1 MLFKAPSIKTPSSK
15 IQVNAQSGFSGSNNQ
30 PLMSTAA
37 TAKNNNQK
45 PNAFEIK
52 SADLPLV
59 ALILKTSDL
68 SALELQL
75 LAQFGPLSSSPD
87 FFNEDALVIDYG
99 QLPPGSDVFDLP
111 HLVAILRQCKL
122 LAVAVRN
129 APQSSLLEAR
139 RLGLV
144 EAHEIYVPAPLAKP
158 QSAAPVSPLP
168 VPTMVIDKPIRSG
181 QKIYA
186 KGGDL
191 ILLSM
196 VNRGAEVV
204 ADGNIHVYAALRGKA
219 MAGAKGNTKA
229 RIFTLAMEAEL
240 VSVAGI
246 YRTAEKAFASDVLGK
261 PAQIRLSD
269 DNQEKLLIEP
279 LTP

>member
-1 MLFKAPSIKTPSSK
+1 MPSSK
-15 IQVNAQSGFSGSNNQ
+15 ISLNEQPGFSGSKNQ
-30 PLMSTAA
+30 SLMPTAA
-37 TAKNNNQK
+37 AAKNNTQK
-45 PNAFEIK
+45 LVAFEIK

-59 ALILKTSDL
+59 ALVLKTHDSH
-68 SALELQL
+68 ALESQL
-75 LAQFGPLSSSPD
+75 LAQFGPMSNSPD
-87 FFNEDALVIDYG
+87 FFNDDALVIDFG
-99 QLPPGSDVFDLP
+99 QLTVGSEDLDLS
-111 HLVAILRQCKL
+111 HLIAVLRQCKL
-122 LAVAVRN
+122 VALAVRN
-129 APQSSLLEAR
+129 APPSSLLEAR

-144 EAHEIYVPAPLAKP
+144 EAHEVYVPAPLAKSP
-158 QSAAPVSPLP
+158 AAVPVLP

-229 RIFTLAMEAEL
+229 RIFALAMEAEL

-246 YRTAEKAFASDVLGK
+246 YRTAEKPFGNDVLGK

>member
-1 MLFKAPSIKTPSSK
+1 MPSSK
-15 IQVNAQSGFSGSNNQ
+15 IFVNEQPGFSGSKNQ
-30 PLMSTAA
+30 SLMPTAA
-37 TAKNNNQK
+37 AAKNNNQK
-45 PNAFEIK
+45 PVAFEIK

-59 ALILKTSDL
+59 ALVLKTHDSH
-68 SALELQL
+68 ALESQL
-75 LAQFGPLSSSPD
+75 LAQFGPLSNSPD
-87 FFNEDALVIDYG
+87 FFNDDALVIDYG
-99 QLPPGSDVFDLP
+99 QLTVGSEDLDLS
-111 HLVAILRQCKL
+111 HVIAVLRHCKL
-122 LAVAVRN
+122 VAVAVRN
-129 APQSSLLEAR
+129 APPSSLLEAR

-144 EAHEIYVPAPLAKP
+144 EAHEVYLPAPLAKP
-158 QSAAPVSPLP
+158 QTAAPAVLQKEVAVAP
-168 VPTMVIDKPIRSG
+168 VPVSTMVIDKPIRSG
-181 QKIYA
+181 QKVYA

-229 RIFTLAMEAEL
+229 RIFALAMEAEL

-246 YRTAEKAFASDVLGK
+246 YRTAEKPFGSDVLGK

>member
-1 MLFKAPSIKTPSSK
+1 MPSSK
-15 IQVNAQSGFSGSNNQ
+15 ILDNDQSGFSGSKNQ
-30 PLMSTAA
+30 SLMPTAA

-45 PNAFEIK
+45 PMAFEIK

-59 ALILKTSDL
+59 ALVLKTHDSHVL
-68 SALELQL
+68 ASEL
-75 LAQFGPLSSSPD
+75 LAQFGPLSNSPD
-87 FFNEDALVIDYG
+87 FFNDDALVIDFG
-99 QLPPGSDVFDLP
+99 QLTAANEALDLS
-111 HLVAILRQCKL
+111 HLIAVLRQCKL
-122 LAVAVRN
+122 VAVAVRN
-129 APQSSLLEAR
+129 APPTSVIEAR

-144 EAHEIYVPAPLAKP
+144 EAHEVYVPAPLAKAP
-158 QSAAPVSPLP
+158 AAAAVVPVS
-168 VPTMVIDKPIRSG
+168 TMVIDKPIRSG
-181 QKIYA
+181 QKVYA

-191 ILLSM
+191 IILSM

-229 RIFTLAMEAEL
+229 RIFALAMEAEL

-246 YRTAEKAFASDVLGK
+246 YRTAEKPFGSDVLGK

-279 LTP
+279 LSS

>member
-1 MLFKAPSIKTPSSK
+1 MP
-15 IQVNAQSGFSGSNNQ
+15 
-30 PLMSTAA
+30 TASA
-37 TAKNNNQK
+37 AKNNNQK
-45 PNAFEIK
+45 PVAFEIK

-59 ALILKTSDL
+59 ALVLKTGDL
-68 SALELQL
+68 VALETQL
-75 LAQFGPLSSSPD
+75 LSQFGPLSTSPD
-87 FFNEDALVIDYG
+87 FFNDDALVIDFG
-99 QLPPGSDVFDLP
+99 QLAADSESLDLP
-111 HLVAILRQCKL
+111 HLVAVLRQCKL
-122 LAVAVRN
+122 VAVAVRH
-129 APQSSLLEAR
+129 APTPSLLEAR

-144 EAHEIYVPAPLAKP
+144 EAHEVYVPAPAVKAPPVVQAPMQKEISLAP
-158 QSAAPVSPLP
+158 AATS
-168 VPTMVIDKPIRSG
+168 TMVIDKPIRSG

-191 ILLSM
+191 IILSM

-229 RIFTLAMEAEL
+229 RIFALAMEAEL

-246 YRTAEKAFASDVLGK
+246 YRTAEKPFASDVLGR
-261 PAQIRLSD
+261 PTQIRLSD

-279 LTP
+279 LMP

>member
-1 MLFKAPSIKTPSSK
+1 MP
-15 IQVNAQSGFSGSNNQ
+15 
-30 PLMSTAA
+30 TAA
-37 TAKNNNQK
+37 AANNNNQK
-45 PNAFEIK
+45 PVAFEIK

-59 ALILKTSDL
+59 ALVLKTHDCHVLAS
-68 SALELQL
+68 EL
-75 LAQFGPLSSSPD
+75 LAQFGPLSNSPD
-87 FFNEDALVIDYG
+87 FFNDDALVIDCG
-99 QLPPGSDVFDLP
+99 QLTAGNEALDLS
-111 HLVAILRQCKL
+111 HLVAVLRQCKL
-122 LAVAVRN
+122 VAVAVRN
-129 APQSSLLEAR
+129 APPTSVVEAR

-144 EAHEIYVPAPLAKP
+144 DAHEVYGPAPLTKAP
-158 QSAAPVSPLP
+158 AAAAVVS
-168 VPTMVIDKPIRSG
+168 VSTMVIDKPIRSG
-181 QKIYA
+181 QKVYA

-191 ILLSM
+191 IILSM

-246 YRTAEKAFASDVLGK
+246 YRTAEKPFGSDVLGK
-261 PAQIRLSD
+261 PTQIRLSD

-279 LTP
+279 LSS

>member
-1 MLFKAPSIKTPSSK
+1 MPSSK
-15 IQVNAQSGFSGSNNQ
+15 IFLNEQPGFSGSKNQ
-30 PLMSTAA
+30 SLMPTAA
-37 TAKNNNQK
+37 AAKNNNQK
-45 PNAFEIK
+45 PVAFEIK

-59 ALILKTSDL
+59 ALLLKTGDL
-68 SALELQL
+68 KAVELQL
-75 LAQFGPLSSSPD
+75 LSQFGPLSTSPD

-99 QLPPGSDVFDLP
+99 QLLADSDVPDLP
-111 HLVAILRQCKL
+111 KLVAVLRQCKL
-122 LAVAVRN
+122 IAVAVRN
-129 APQSSLLEAR
+129 APPASLLEAR

-144 EAHEIYVPAPLAKP
+144 EAHEMYVPAPLAKL
-158 QSAAPVSPLP
+158 QTAAPAVLQKEVAVAP
-168 VPTMVIDKPIRSG
+168 VPVSTMVIDKPIRSG

-229 RIFTLAMEAEL
+229 RIFALAMEAEL

-246 YRTAEKAFASDVLGK
+246 YRTAEKPFGNDVLGK

>member
-1 MLFKAPSIKTPSSK
+1 
-15 IQVNAQSGFSGSNNQ
+15 
-30 PLMSTAA
+30 
-37 TAKNNNQK
+37 
-45 PNAFEIK
+45 
-52 SADLPLV
+52 
-59 ALILKTSDL
+59 
-68 SALELQL
+68 
-75 LAQFGPLSSSPD
+75 
-87 FFNEDALVIDYG
+87 
-99 QLPPGSDVFDLP
+99 
-111 HLVAILRQCKL
+111 
-122 LAVAVRN
+122 
-129 APQSSLLEAR
+129 
-139 RLGLV
+139 
-144 EAHEIYVPAPLAKP
+144 
-158 QSAAPVSPLP
+158 
-168 VPTMVIDKPIRSG
+168 MVIDKPIRSG

-229 RIFTLAMEAEL
+229 RIFALAMEAEL

-246 YRTAEKAFASDVLGK
+246 YRTAEKPFGSDVLGK

>member
-1 MLFKAPSIKTPSSK
+1 MP
-15 IQVNAQSGFSGSNNQ
+15 
-30 PLMSTAA
+30 TAA
-37 TAKNNNQK
+37 TAKNSNQK
-45 PNAFEIK
+45 PQAFEIK

-59 ALILKTSDL
+59 ALVLKTGDVE
-68 SALELQL
+68 ALELQL
-75 LAQFGPLSSSPD
+75 LSQFGPLSNSPD
-87 FFNEDALVIDYG
+87 FFNDDALVIDYG
-99 QLPPGSDVFDLP
+99 QLLAGSDLP
-111 HLVAILRQCKL
+111 DVSRLVAVLRQCKL
-122 LAVAVRN
+122 MAVAVRN
-129 APQSSLLEAR
+129 APQSSLLDAR

-144 EAHEIYVPAPLAKP
+144 EAHEMYVPVPAAKP
-158 QSAAPVSPLP
+158 HTVAPAVTPKEAPAVSVP
-168 VPTMVIDKPIRSG
+168 VTTMVIDKPIRSG

-229 RIFTLAMEAEL
+229 RIFALAMEAEL

-246 YRTAEKAFASDVLGK
+246 YRTAEKPFASDVLGR
-261 PAQIRLSD
+261 PTQIRLSD

>member
-1 MLFKAPSIKTPSSK
+1 MI
-15 IQVNAQSGFSGSNNQ
+15 N
-30 PLMSTAA
+30 AA

-45 PNAFEIK
+45 QNAFEIK

-68 SALELQL
+68 SALESQL

-99 QLPPGSDVFDLP
+99 QLSLGSDTLDLS
-111 HLVAILRQCKL
+111 HLVTVLRQCKL

-129 APQSSLLEAR
+129 APHVSLLEAK

-144 EAHEIYVPAPLAKP
+144 EAHEIHVPAPLTKP
-158 QSAAPVSPLP
+158 HNTAFVPLASASMPVSTS

-219 MAGAKGNTKA
+219 MAGAKGNTRA

-246 YRTAEKAFASDVLGK
+246 YRTAEKAFSSDVLGK

>member
-1 MLFKAPSIKTPSSK
+1 MPSSK
-15 IQVNAQSGFSGSNNQ
+15 IYINEQPGISGSKNLS
-30 PLMSTAA
+30 LMPTAA
-37 TAKNNNQK
+37 AAKNQNQK
-45 PNAFEIK
+45 PLAFEIK

-59 ALILKTSDL
+59 ALVLKTHDSQ
-68 SALELQL
+68 ALESQL
-75 LAQFGPLSSSPD
+75 LAQFGSLSNSPD
-87 FFNEDALVIDYG
+87 FFNDDALVIDYG
-99 QLPPGSDVFDLP
+99 QLTAGSEALNLSHVIA
-111 HLVAILRQCKL
+111 VLRQCKL
-122 LAVAVRN
+122 IAVAVRH
-129 APQSSLLEAR
+129 APPSSLLEAR

-144 EAHEIYVPAPLAKP
+144 EAHEVHVPAPLARSP
-158 QSAAPVSPLP
+158 AVAAVAP

>member
-1 MLFKAPSIKTPSSK
+1 MP
-15 IQVNAQSGFSGSNNQ
+15 
-30 PLMSTAA
+30 TAA
-37 TAKNNNQK
+37 AAKNNNQK
-45 PNAFEIK
+45 PVAFEIK

-59 ALILKTSDL
+59 ALVLKTHDSH
-68 SALELQL
+68 ALESQL
-75 LAQFGPLSSSPD
+75 LAQFGPLSNSPD
-87 FFNEDALVIDYG
+87 FFNDDALVIDYG
-99 QLPPGSDVFDLP
+99 QLTVGSKDLDLS
-111 HLVAILRQCKL
+111 HVIAVLRQCKL
-122 LAVAVRN
+122 VAVAVRN
-129 APQSSLLEAR
+129 APPSSLLEAR

-144 EAHEIYVPAPLAKP
+144 EAHEVYVPAPLAKP
-158 QSAAPVSPLP
+158 QAEAPTVLQKEVAVAPVP
-168 VPTMVIDKPIRSG
+168 VSTMVIDKPIRSG

-229 RIFTLAMEAEL
+229 RIFALAMEAEL

-246 YRTAEKAFASDVLGK
+246 YRTAEKPFGNDVLGK

>member
-1 MLFKAPSIKTPSSK
+1 MP
-15 IQVNAQSGFSGSNNQ
+15 
-30 PLMSTAA
+30 TAA

-45 PNAFEIK
+45 PVAFEIK

-59 ALILKTSDL
+59 ALVLKTHDSH
-68 SALELQL
+68 ALESQL
-75 LAQFGPLSSSPD
+75 LAQFGPLSNSPD
-87 FFNEDALVIDYG
+87 FFNDDALVIDYG
-99 QLPPGSDVFDLP
+99 QLTVGSEDLDLS
-111 HLVAILRQCKL
+111 HVIAVLRQCKL
-122 LAVAVRN
+122 VAVAIRN
-129 APQSSLLEAR
+129 APPSSLLEAR

-144 EAHEIYVPAPLAKP
+144 EAHEVYVPAPLAKP
-158 QSAAPVSPLP
+158 QTAAPAVLQKEAAITVAPVS
-168 VPTMVIDKPIRSG
+168 TMVIDKPIRSG

-229 RIFTLAMEAEL
+229 RIFALAMEAEL

-246 YRTAEKAFASDVLGK
+246 YRTAEKPFGSDVLGK

>member
-1 MLFKAPSIKTPSSK
+1 MPSSK
-15 IQVNAQSGFSGSNNQ
+15 IFMNEQPGFSGSKNQ
-30 PLMSTAA
+30 SLMPTAA
-37 TAKNNNQK
+37 AAKNNNQK
-45 PNAFEIK
+45 PVAFEIK

-59 ALILKTSDL
+59 ALVLKTHDSHT
-68 SALELQL
+68 LESQL
-75 LAQFGPLSSSPD
+75 LAQFGPLSNSPD
-87 FFNEDALVIDYG
+87 FFNDDALVIDYG
-99 QLPPGSDVFDLP
+99 QLPVGSEDLDLS
-111 HLVAILRQCKL
+111 HVIAVLRQCKL
-122 LAVAVRN
+122 VAVAVRN
-129 APQSSLLEAR
+129 APPSSLLEAR

-144 EAHEIYVPAPLAKP
+144 EAHEVYVPAPLAK
-158 QSAAPVSPLP
+158 SSTAAPVVLQKEVPNAVVP

-229 RIFTLAMEAEL
+229 RIFALAMEAEL

-246 YRTAEKAFASDVLGK
+246 YRTAEKPFGSDVLGK

>member
-1 MLFKAPSIKTPSSK
+1 MPSSK
-15 IQVNAQSGFSGSNNQ
+15 IFVNEQPGFSGSKNQ
-30 PLMSTAA
+30 SLMPTAA
-37 TAKNNNQK
+37 AAKNNNQK
-45 PNAFEIK
+45 PVAFEIK

-59 ALILKTSDL
+59 ALVLKTHDSH
-68 SALELQL
+68 ALESQL
-75 LAQFGPLSSSPD
+75 LAQFGPLSNSPD
-87 FFNEDALVIDYG
+87 FFNDDALVIDYG
-99 QLPPGSDVFDLP
+99 QLTVGSEDLDLS
-111 HLVAILRQCKL
+111 HVIAVLRQCKL
-122 LAVAVRN
+122 VAVAVRN
-129 APQSSLLEAR
+129 APPSSLLEAR

-144 EAHEIYVPAPLAKP
+144 EAHEVYVPAPLAKSP
-158 QSAAPVSPLP
+158 AAAPVVP

-229 RIFTLAMEAEL
+229 RIFALAMEAEL

-246 YRTAEKAFASDVLGK
+246 YRTAEKPFGSDVLGK

>member
-1 MLFKAPSIKTPSSK
+1 MPTASAIKNT
-15 IQVNAQSGFSGSNNQ
+15 
-30 PLMSTAA
+30 
-37 TAKNNNQK
+37 NQK
-45 PNAFEIK
+45 PVAFEIK

-59 ALILKTSDL
+59 ALVLKTGDL
-68 SALELQL
+68 VALETQL
-75 LAQFGPLSSSPD
+75 LSQFGPLSSSPD
-87 FFNEDALVIDYG
+87 FFNEDALVIDFG
-99 QLPPGSDVFDLP
+99 QLAADSESLDLP
-111 HLVAILRQCKL
+111 RLVAVLRQCKL
-122 LAVAVRN
+122 VAVAVRN
-129 APQSSLLEAR
+129 APEPSLLEAR

-144 EAHEIYVPAPLAKP
+144 EAHEIYVPAPAVKSP
-158 QSAAPVSPLP
+158 PVAHAPVQKEASPT
-168 VPTMVIDKPIRSG
+168 VTAASTMVIDKPIRSG

-191 ILLSM
+191 IILSM

-229 RIFTLAMEAEL
+229 RIFALAMEAEL

-246 YRTAEKAFASDVLGK
+246 YRTAEKPFSSDVLGR
-261 PAQIRLSD
+261 PTQIRLSD

-279 LTP
+279 LMP

>member
-1 MLFKAPSIKTPSSK
+1 MPSSK
-15 IQVNAQSGFSGSNNQ
+15 IFVNEQPGFSGSKNQ
-30 PLMSTAA
+30 SLMPTAA
-37 TAKNNNQK
+37 AAKNNNQK
-45 PNAFEIK
+45 PVAFEIK

-59 ALILKTSDL
+59 ALVLKTHDSH
-68 SALELQL
+68 ALESQL

-87 FFNEDALVIDYG
+87 FFNDDALVIDYG
-99 QLPPGSDVFDLP
+99 QLPVGSEDLDLS
-111 HLVAILRQCKL
+111 HVIAVLRQCKL
-122 LAVAVRN
+122 VAVAVRN
-129 APQSSLLEAR
+129 APPSSMLVAR

-144 EAHEIYVPAPLAKP
+144 EAHEVYVPAPLAKP
-158 QSAAPVSPLP
+158 QLAAPAVLQKETAITSAPVS
-168 VPTMVIDKPIRSG
+168 TMVIDKPIRSG
-181 QKIYA
+181 QKVYA

-229 RIFTLAMEAEL
+229 RIFALAMEAEL

-246 YRTAEKAFASDVLGK
+246 YRTAEKPLGSDVLGK

>member
-1 MLFKAPSIKTPSSK
+1 MP
-15 IQVNAQSGFSGSNNQ
+15 
-30 PLMSTAA
+30 TAS
-37 TAKNNNQK
+37 TAKNTIQK
-45 PNAFEIK
+45 PAAFEIK

-59 ALILKTSDL
+59 ALVLKSGDVHT
-68 SALELQL
+68 LESQL
-75 LAQFGPLSSSPD
+75 LSQFGPLSSSPD
-87 FFNEDALVIDYG
+87 FFNEDALVIDFG
-99 QLPPGSDVFDLP
+99 QLTADSDALDLS
-111 HLVAILRQCKL
+111 HLVAVLRQCKL
-122 LAVAVRN
+122 IAVAVRN
-129 APQSSLLEAR
+129 APPPSLSEAR

-144 EAHEIYVPAPLAKP
+144 DAHEIYVPAPPPKSQAAAPAVQAKEVI
-158 QSAAPVSPLP
+158 AAPVPTT
-168 VPTMVIDKPIRSG
+168 TMVIDKPIRSG

-191 ILLSM
+191 IILSM

-204 ADGNIHVYAALRGKA
+204 ADGNIHVYAPLRGKA

-229 RIFTLAMEAEL
+229 RIFALAMEAEL

-246 YRTAEKAFASDVLGK
+246 YRTAEKPFASDVLGK

-279 LTP
+279 LMP